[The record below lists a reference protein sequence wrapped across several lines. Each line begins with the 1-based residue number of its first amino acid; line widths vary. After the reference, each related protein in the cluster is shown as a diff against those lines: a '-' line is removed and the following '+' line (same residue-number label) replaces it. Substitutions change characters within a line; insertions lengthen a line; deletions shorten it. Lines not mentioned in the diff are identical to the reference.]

1 MNKLKILFITRDRSQ
16 QMEKSSY
23 YLGEEMKKQC
33 DLMFWYKDGHI
44 KTILAQIPNKP
55 DFIFL
60 NDFLDPTLCPK
71 IKGLDKINIPK
82 GMIFHDISY
91 QIKIRKEYINREK
104 IDFIFAHYRDAFMK
118 WYPELAHRFV
128 WLPHHVN
135 TTVYKD
141 FQLPKTINWLMM
153 GATVRHIYP
162 LRVIM
167 LNAMKDQPGF
177 VYHPHP
183 GYTVVQNAKQGSL
196 VGDEYAK
203 EINRS
208 KMFLTCNSVYEYILM
223 KYFEVL
229 ACNTLLLAPSTQ
241 ETTDLGFID
250 GVHFVAINRMNFLE
264 KAQYYL
270 SHESERLTI
279 AKTGYEMVR
288 SYHSTE
294 ARVKHLLSNITKL
307 ISLRNGK

>member
-1 MNKLKILFITRDRSQ
+1 
-16 QMEKSSY
+16 MEKSSF
-23 YLGEEMKKQC
+23 YLAEEMKKQC
-33 DLMFWYKDGHI
+33 DLMLWTEDGHI
-44 KTILAQIPNKP
+44 SKILAQIPHKP

-60 NDFLDPTLCPK
+60 NDFLDPKLCPR
-71 IKGLDKINIPK
+71 ILGLNEISIPK

-91 QIKIRKEYINREK
+91 QIQRRKNYINKEK

-118 WYPELAHRFV
+118 WYPELAHRFI

-135 TTVYKD
+135 TEIYRD
-141 FQLPKTINWLMM
+141 FQLPKSINWLMM
-153 GATVRHIYP
+153 GAILRHIYP

-167 LNAMKDQPGF
+167 LNTMKDQPGF

-183 GYTVVQNAKQGSL
+183 GYNVVQKVNQGSL

-208 KMFLTCNSVYEYILM
+208 KMFLTCNSIYEYTLM

-229 ACNTLLLAPSTQ
+229 GCNTLLLAPATK
-241 ETTDLGFID
+241 ETEDLGIID
-250 GVHFVAINRMNFLE
+250 GVHFVAVNRLNFME

-270 SHESERLTI
+270 THETERI
-279 AKTGYEMVR
+279 AIAQTGYEMVR
-288 SYHSTE
+288 TYHSSE
-294 ARVKHLLSNITKL
+294 ARVRQLLSNITKL
-307 ISLRNGK
+307 LSLRN